1 MCNKHGDR
9 FSAPFLC
16 GGGGGGGSGG
26 WGGIFSTFF
35 FIELLRQYFLDCL
48 SNVLMQDTHTCL
60 KRVGSCSE
68 LKQACCLACQDSFV
82 V

>member
-9 FSAPFLC
+9 FSALFLC
-16 GGGGGGGSGG
+16 GGGGGGGGSGG

-48 SNVLMQDTHTCL
+48 SNV
-60 KRVGSCSE
+60 
-68 LKQACCLACQDSFV
+68 
-82 V
+82 